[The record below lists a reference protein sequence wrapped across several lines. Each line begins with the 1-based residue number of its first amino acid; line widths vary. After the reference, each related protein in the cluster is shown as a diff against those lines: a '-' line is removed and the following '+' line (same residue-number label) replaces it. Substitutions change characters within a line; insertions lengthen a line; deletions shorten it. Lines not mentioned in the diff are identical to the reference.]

1 MSRPIERILTE
12 GSLGYENYQPPVPS
26 ITTEESGD
34 GAPGRWGASAD
45 TMQYLVGSALEFGSA
60 SAGFENLSAYF
71 ATVRTKNKAELEEYQ
86 RVTFKDSRVFDDDDD
101 SSNDFSKYLLDLIVI
116 DGASMVAS
124 GLAALGA
131 TALTGGGAAG
141 AMAAMVGAGGASF
154 LLNSGETFA
163 ESVEAVG
170 KKNVDKG
177 LVLGASL
184 IMAALDAAVPLKVA
198 GGLSKTLRGRL
209 NAASARQLGKDSIL
223 RRAMKQAV
231 KGSFSEGS
239 TEALQEVIK
248 VASVNMQKGKDPFD
262 FSEEQI
268 EGFKEAGIGGAIL
281 GGGVMA
287 GTSQV
292 GARLAREIK
301 PRKEAAVDEIKSELK
316 LKIAELNSERAE
328 LFKQSG
334 SKKNIRSTP
343 EYKAIIDKIS
353 ALEKEANKKEARVW
367 SAQSL
372 DEINKIVPITEED
385 DDGSG
390 GDGTGG
396 VAGIIGAG
404 LEDQTLQQ
412 IKDADRLRQAER
424 ATQPETD
431 PLKPVAPPNLPFKY
445 DGGEISTTIT
455 PEEAEA
461 IAEAERI
468 ASLTPAGT
476 EGTPVR
482 TPQQQVTTS
491 PTGESVTAPPGVVQ
505 IGPSATQEQLDA
517 IPPFESP
524 YPGEVPGLP
533 VAPKEGA
540 ASQPSPHTPSFEI
553 DPRMGL
559 PVVPKDSSRSRAPF
573 STVRE
578 QRRIAREREAERAT
592 QPIITPV
599 VEGEVSL
606 TFGEILITAPDI
618 EAAKYAKQRKD
629 IEDAA
634 DKAYNEAYEEVV
646 YETGGDYEQ
655 AYIAGEEARTR
666 VLRESGTTRTR
677 VYSSPAARLQ
687 AQKEAAEARQS
698 REAKANLAAQSR
710 IDERKKFE
718 KEQAVNLKEQAINM
732 ANDLIDAFMLGQ
744 ISGEEFI
751 TRRQAETASIQDGI
765 GGTAAVNAYKNIA
778 TIARINAILKERGL
792 PTLKVKGEQT
802 AQKDVVPDETIPTEE
817 VPPKGGVGSSGA
829 PTQAE
834 PTAPVTEGSEY
845 GADPSVLADEA
856 PQGEAFQD
864 PSVLADAA
872 PAAAEDT
879 PTTLPSPQVVGS
891 TIVDDA
897 AAIQAELDAIKKE
910 VIEGFES
917 GLPESEY
924 RKREPEAR
932 DLEERLRKQK
942 RRDGVFGENSQ
953 QEQLADDI
961 QKIREEMDNALET
974 GSPELSELNE
984 GKNLEHEKLLLE
996 ELDIRISAR
1005 ENQINKRDPSGRDLE
1020 MFRTTKDKD
1029 NPLPAWIRKRERTKK
1044 NIEALEAGVTPPVP
1058 DTAQPAQKAEPT
1070 PKAAASIIE
1079 TAHSVETLNDLEGI
1093 AKEGLA
1099 IGSSTESADKI
1110 VYADGTFRIIFDGPV
1125 SGVERT
1131 RAFAPEYLTTKTTE
1145 VIDPKKIKRIE
1156 VDVDNLPGPVTPIG
1170 DKEYEA
1176 RMEADITEYLKDKE
1190 PNFNFEETTPTEW
1203 GDLFTKYPGLD
1214 RIFAKNDEALLAG
1227 EEAKKS
1233 GKKIVEEINS
1243 SNYKSRLK
1251 DIFGED
1257 VEIVERVM
1265 EDTLSEVAYNN
1276 PTEFLYHVTPT
1287 AFVAKI
1293 KKEGIKSSRDRGGLE
1308 YAPGVTDSIHVTDN
1322 IQDARSFAKFLN
1334 SGIGKSGARWK
1345 ADEVGAVSIIKV
1357 TNDGSQLYL
1366 DPNREKIR
1374 EDKKWLIRRESI
1386 SPNDIVSVEPYN
1398 ASTTTAKS
1406 AAILRGAT
1414 SDDKR
1419 EQARTVPATTVAAGT
1434 VTGAASADTTAEQG
1448 AASAEN
1454 ANTEGSTTESTAT
1467 EGSAVTQTPDLSTTT
1482 VEKVDDVVDAV
1493 ADVVPTETA
1502 PKKAPVLEYAE
1513 STINPQGVPIRIY
1526 KDPENP
1532 GINIVESEGVVLY
1545 RRKDRAMAVTLSNN
1559 ATAETVE
1566 RHTPKVKAAPKA
1578 RPEGKTYSG
1587 PKPKGASDAL
1597 VKWLSGTAP
1606 FRLTIA
1612 AQRATQAKNV
1622 GLDPTQYT
1630 TEEELYDAII
1640 EKIEA
1645 TPVEPVAP
1653 VATEVQE
1660 IAEEIVEESNIDRLG
1675 RQMMERKVIEG
1686 MYPEIDEVGDTIT
1699 VTDEEKVEAIL
1710 APDSTIEP
1718 YDDTMGWGD
1727 PEAEARAQEKQEKI
1741 ENKARAAER
1750 SLEKQTPAYLTSLP
1764 LATALSNISNPRKTG
1779 GYDINAL
1786 RAIAEN
1792 ILKSDPSFTYNKKGK
1807 RKELEA
1813 SIHEWLI
1820 DQENITEVEDN
1831 SLYEDTFD
1839 EDTGIISTGPKPA
1852 AESRSP
1858 TILEG
1863 LKGERGFNAAEVEA
1877 SINEELVKI
1886 FGSRTV
1892 KEMKKIFFI
1901 NFLSN
1906 KEAIKARGVDNLD
1919 TIAFVDQNNG
1929 SVYFIP
1935 SRISNNTVA
1944 TSDSIRG
1951 LIWHEI
1957 GAHVGRDLLS
1967 SNEFA
1972 SVIGQVR
1979 KMYSEGDTYAVDAVA
1994 QVAKNYKGLLK
2005 DKTGESESYT
2015 SVDGTTKFLETSFNK
2030 KGKSFTAPVT
2040 PANPI
2045 FWEEVLAHM
2054 LQYRGEELNLQRPSL
2069 IKRVKDAFKKFF
2081 LRIGEVFGIEDAPT
2095 MSIDD
2100 IFNLMAGVTIERLP
2114 SFVDSR
2120 LVSLS
2125 EKNITADVSQG
2136 YLGYI
2141 FNRRLKARNDFINDS
2156 VEKNVMYH
2164 GSDKNWS
2171 APILEFTELG
2181 LHVGTMQA
2189 ALQRVKGDDSKL
2201 KKGYIKVTNPFV
2213 TKDMGHFAG
2222 PLAWS
2227 NNLND
2232 MMRDGAISE
2241 KDYQKL
2247 FPIAKGWSNTLDPLS
2262 GEKLIFEGFK
2272 EFSVDLRE
2280 ALKSLGYDAV
2290 SYVNKSEDSGKVSYT
2305 LLSENQFKS
2314 VESLSFDSGTNA
2326 FKDARAAIASP
2337 EKELGPA
2344 KKINDI
2350 AKPQVKDTRESQ
2362 GKLFRAAKRI
2372 QRAIEPLMTLEGYSA
2387 LEAQRMLTKG
2397 EIGRYHNMGRVLF
2410 DVLYQADA
2418 KEKKVILDYFETRN
2432 ASPDALPDRK
2442 VDVAM
2447 LPTVAKGTRSTAS
2460 SSEKQS
2466 IKDAVVKAKVQIE
2479 KLGSDL
2485 VAMGLITKDQYSEW
2499 QGQYLPRAYLRYLG
2513 DDRIA
2518 RGLGTSKMT
2527 YTKVRSAHENFLKD
2541 IVDGRIKDPG
2551 FLAGRYISM
2560 AGADLAT
2567 INYLNFI
2574 AADTGK
2580 NGWVLPNQLVKYNG
2594 MQGTVGYWN
2603 ELVGDM
2609 RKRISQTELLDP
2621 SKVEDMKRVANEI
2634 QSAIDKVGEIGSPEG
2649 YKRVPDSARYGAMK
2663 GLYVKKEIIN
2673 DIMGMESLYSNNE
2686 ILNSVLSF
2694 STKTS
2699 KWFKYTKVP
2708 MNIPTQARNIISNI
2722 VLMDVSGTNLFKIP
2736 GLLSRAMSD
2745 IVADGKYAQLARK
2758 YGIEMTTFS
2767 SEELV
2772 TMDRELN
2779 KLKAEDKSWSG
2790 LWARSKIFFHD
2801 YLDVGG
2807 RAYAKTEVMFKIAK
2821 MIDLMENHGKSEA
2834 EAARLGNEA
2843 LLDYGNVS
2851 QSIRVIRSLPF
2862 GSPFIT
2868 FNLKAGAQMIRNIRN
2883 HPIAVAKYA
2892 AIPYLVA
2899 QMLLDQNDDIE
2910 EEDIPAM
2917 KKLVADYMSKNLT
2930 TMVMPW
2936 KDSEGRLRVFDMG
2949 YFLPWGAHLN
2959 LGKNLWDGEFGEAMK
2974 QPGFFGGPFQAVPGL
2989 MNNKDPFTGYEIY
3002 NEADPPRQR
3011 YEDILG
3017 FIASYATPPMLMP
3030 RNKSGDVI
3038 GNGGQLIK
3046 TLMCADWIDGNI
3058 DKDGLPKNTCGTAAL
3073 SWLGV
3078 NTQPLTAETAQ
3089 RKIYFKGKEVKA
3101 VINRLR
3107 KLIDDPN
3114 VKPEQ
3119 REKLINE
3126 YRAHAMNIMREL
3138 QELQTAYGKVSDAL

>member
-1 MSRPIERILTE
+1 MVDHADRVIGNMKKQLAKIQERIEREKEKQRIR
-12 GSLGYENYQPPVPS
+12 LGRSDKV
-26 ITTEESGD
+26 
-34 GAPGRWGASAD
+34 
-45 TMQYLVGSALEFGSA
+45 
-60 SAGFENLSAYF
+60 
-71 ATVRTKNKAELEEYQ
+71 
-86 RVTFKDSRVFDDDDD
+86 DD
-101 SSNDFSKYLLDLIVI
+101 SVKRSIAILD
-116 DGASMVAS
+116 
-124 GLAALGA
+124 
-131 TALTGGGAAG
+131 T
-141 AMAAMVGAGGASF
+141 
-154 LLNSGETFA
+154 
-163 ESVEAVG
+163 
-170 KKNVDKG
+170 
-177 LVLGASL
+177 
-184 IMAALDAAVPLKVA
+184 
-198 GGLSKTLRGRL
+198 
-209 NAASARQLGKDSIL
+209 
-223 RRAMKQAV
+223 KQA
-231 KGSFSEGS
+231 
-239 TEALQEVIK
+239 
-248 VASVNMQKGKDPFD
+248 
-262 FSEEQI
+262 
-268 EGFKEAGIGGAIL
+268 
-281 GGGVMA
+281 
-287 GTSQV
+287 
-292 GARLAREIK
+292 R
-301 PRKEAAVDEIKSELK
+301 
-316 LKIAELNSERAE
+316 
-328 LFKQSG
+328 
-334 SKKNIRSTP
+334 IR
-343 EYKAIIDKIS
+343 DQ
-353 ALEKEANKKEARVW
+353 LE
-367 SAQSL
+367 
-372 DEINKIVPITEED
+372 
-385 DDGSG
+385 
-390 GDGTGG
+390 
-396 VAGIIGAG
+396 
-404 LEDQTLQQ
+404 
-412 IKDADRLRQAER
+412 
-424 ATQPETD
+424 
-431 PLKPVAPPNLPFKY
+431 
-445 DGGEISTTIT
+445 
-455 PEEAEA
+455 
-461 IAEAERI
+461 
-468 ASLTPAGT
+468 
-476 EGTPVR
+476 
-482 TPQQQVTTS
+482 
-491 PTGESVTAPPGVVQ
+491 
-505 IGPSATQEQLDA
+505 
-517 IPPFESP
+517 
-524 YPGEVPGLP
+524 
-533 VAPKEGA
+533 
-540 ASQPSPHTPSFEI
+540 
-553 DPRMGL
+553 
-559 PVVPKDSSRSRAPF
+559 
-573 STVRE
+573 
-578 QRRIAREREAERAT
+578 
-592 QPIITPV
+592 
-599 VEGEVSL
+599 
-606 TFGEILITAPDI
+606 
-618 EAAKYAKQRKD
+618 
-629 IEDAA
+629 
-634 DKAYNEAYEEVV
+634 
-646 YETGGDYEQ
+646 
-655 AYIAGEEARTR
+655 
-666 VLRESGTTRTR
+666 
-677 VYSSPAARLQ
+677 
-687 AQKEAAEARQS
+687 
-698 REAKANLAAQSR
+698 
-710 IDERKKFE
+710 
-718 KEQAVNLKEQAINM
+718 
-732 ANDLIDAFMLGQ
+732 
-744 ISGEEFI
+744 
-751 TRRQAETASIQDGI
+751 
-765 GGTAAVNAYKNIA
+765 
-778 TIARINAILKERGL
+778 
-792 PTLKVKGEQT
+792 
-802 AQKDVVPDETIPTEE
+802 
-817 VPPKGGVGSSGA
+817 
-829 PTQAE
+829 
-834 PTAPVTEGSEY
+834 
-845 GADPSVLADEA
+845 
-856 PQGEAFQD
+856 
-864 PSVLADAA
+864 
-872 PAAAEDT
+872 
-879 PTTLPSPQVVGS
+879 
-891 TIVDDA
+891 
-897 AAIQAELDAIKKE
+897 
-910 VIEGFES
+910 
-917 GLPESEY
+917 
-924 RKREPEAR
+924 
-932 DLEERLRKQK
+932 
-942 RRDGVFGENSQ
+942 
-953 QEQLADDI
+953 
-961 QKIREEMDNALET
+961 
-974 GSPELSELNE
+974 
-984 GKNLEHEKLLLE
+984 
-996 ELDIRISAR
+996 
-1005 ENQINKRDPSGRDLE
+1005 
-1020 MFRTTKDKD
+1020 
-1029 NPLPAWIRKRERTKK
+1029 
-1044 NIEALEAGVTPPVP
+1044 
-1058 DTAQPAQKAEPT
+1058 
-1070 PKAAASIIE
+1070 
-1079 TAHSVETLNDLEGI
+1079 
-1093 AKEGLA
+1093 
-1099 IGSSTESADKI
+1099 
-1110 VYADGTFRIIFDGPV
+1110 
-1125 SGVERT
+1125 
-1131 RAFAPEYLTTKTTE
+1131 
-1145 VIDPKKIKRIE
+1145 
-1156 VDVDNLPGPVTPIG
+1156 
-1170 DKEYEA
+1170 
-1176 RMEADITEYLKDKE
+1176 
-1190 PNFNFEETTPTEW
+1190 
-1203 GDLFTKYPGLD
+1203 GLD
-1214 RIFAKNDEALLAG
+1214 R
-1227 EEAKKS
+1227 
-1233 GKKIVEEINS
+1233 
-1243 SNYKSRLK
+1243 
-1251 DIFGED
+1251 
-1257 VEIVERVM
+1257 
-1265 EDTLSEVAYNN
+1265 
-1276 PTEFLYHVTPT
+1276 
-1287 AFVAKI
+1287 
-1293 KKEGIKSSRDRGGLE
+1293 
-1308 YAPGVTDSIHVTDN
+1308 
-1322 IQDARSFAKFLN
+1322 
-1334 SGIGKSGARWK
+1334 
-1345 ADEVGAVSIIKV
+1345 
-1357 TNDGSQLYL
+1357 
-1366 DPNREKIR
+1366 
-1374 EDKKWLIRRESI
+1374 
-1386 SPNDIVSVEPYN
+1386 
-1398 ASTTTAKS
+1398 
-1406 AAILRGAT
+1406 
-1414 SDDKR
+1414 
-1419 EQARTVPATTVAAGT
+1419 
-1434 VTGAASADTTAEQG
+1434 
-1448 AASAEN
+1448 
-1454 ANTEGSTTESTAT
+1454 
-1467 EGSAVTQTPDLSTTT
+1467 
-1482 VEKVDDVVDAV
+1482 
-1493 ADVVPTETA
+1493 
-1502 PKKAPVLEYAE
+1502 
-1513 STINPQGVPIRIY
+1513 
-1526 KDPENP
+1526 
-1532 GINIVESEGVVLY
+1532 
-1545 RRKDRAMAVTLSNN
+1545 
-1559 ATAETVE
+1559 
-1566 RHTPKVKAAPKA
+1566 
-1578 RPEGKTYSG
+1578 
-1587 PKPKGASDAL
+1587 
-1597 VKWLSGTAP
+1597 
-1606 FRLTIA
+1606 
-1612 AQRATQAKNV
+1612 
-1622 GLDPTQYT
+1622 
-1630 TEEELYDAII
+1630 
-1640 EKIEA
+1640 
-1645 TPVEPVAP
+1645 
-1653 VATEVQE
+1653 
-1660 IAEEIVEESNIDRLG
+1660 
-1675 RQMMERKVIEG
+1675 
-1686 MYPEIDEVGDTIT
+1686 
-1699 VTDEEKVEAIL
+1699 
-1710 APDSTIEP
+1710 
-1718 YDDTMGWGD
+1718 
-1727 PEAEARAQEKQEKI
+1727 
-1741 ENKARAAER
+1741 
-1750 SLEKQTPAYLTSLP
+1750 
-1764 LATALSNISNPRKTG
+1764 
-1779 GYDINAL
+1779 
-1786 RAIAEN
+1786 
-1792 ILKSDPSFTYNKKGK
+1792 
-1807 RKELEA
+1807 
-1813 SIHEWLI
+1813 
-1820 DQENITEVEDN
+1820 
-1831 SLYEDTFD
+1831 
-1839 EDTGIISTGPKPA
+1839 
-1852 AESRSP
+1852 
-1858 TILEG
+1858 
-1863 LKGERGFNAAEVEA
+1863 GFNSVEVEA